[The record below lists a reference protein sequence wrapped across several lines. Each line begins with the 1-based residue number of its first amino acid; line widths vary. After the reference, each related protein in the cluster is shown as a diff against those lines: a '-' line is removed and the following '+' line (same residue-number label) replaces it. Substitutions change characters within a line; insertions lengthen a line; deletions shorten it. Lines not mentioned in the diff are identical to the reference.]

1 MIKFFRKI
9 RQNLLMENK
18 TGKYLKYAIG
28 EILLVVIGILIAVQL
43 NNYNEKKNSQNELDQ
58 LLIDLTEFMESQK
71 IILNF
76 EISNI
81 KQKDSILNNL
91 IQNRL
96 KETFSLTPDQ
106 IRQVLFDPT
115 QFPYHPIP
123 EYQMD
128 FSNIRNL
135 INRKE
140 DFPKTYWSMI
150 YDLES
155 LSVYSDAIIY
165 LSSKLSELSKNHLD
179 FLLNNRPHY
188 FESNPSSD
196 KALLNYIINDPSFII
211 RISEIKEYQQEII
224 EAFERY
230 MFNSAKLDATVNH
243 QINEYNAQQIDSLWL
258 EYDAIKFLT
267 KNCKNNTEDKLA
279 SFSNSRFRVLV
290 FNAQEKKVQI
300 QLYNE
305 DNEVLKDMTY
315 SKKGVF
321 TFNLGKTES
330 KVGLRYK
337 IGEKCFSITNPV
349 KNGYFIIK

>member
-18 TGKYLKYAIG
+18 TGKYFKYAIG

-43 NNYNEKKNSQNELDQ
+43 NNYNEKENSQNELDQ
-58 LLIDLTEFMESQK
+58 LLLDLTEFMESQK
-71 IILNF
+71 VLINF
-76 EISNI
+76 QLTST

-96 KETFSLTPDQ
+96 KETFSHTPDQ
-106 IRQVLFDPT
+106 IRQALFDPT
-115 QFPYHPIP
+115 KFPYHTIP

-128 FSNIRNL
+128 FSNINNL

-140 DFPKTYWSMI
+140 DFPKAYWSMI

-155 LSVYSDAIIY
+155 LKVYSNAIVF
-165 LSSKLSELSKNHLD
+165 LSSKMSELSKNHLD

-188 FESNPSSD
+188 FESNPTSD
-196 KALLNYIINDPSFII
+196 KALMDYIMNDPNFEI
-211 RISEIKEYQQEII
+211 RISEIKEYQEEII
-224 EAFERY
+224 NAFERY
-230 MFNSAKLDATVNH
+230 VFNSAKLDGTINH
-243 QINEYNAQQIDSLWL
+243 HINDYNAQQIDSLWL

-267 KNCKNNTEDKLA
+267 ENCTNKTEDNFT

-290 FNAQEKKVQI
+290 YNAQEKKVQI

-305 DNEVLKDMTY
+305 DNEVLKEMTY

-321 TFNLGKTES
+321 TFNLVKTES